1 MFRRSVTPLLIGTL
15 LLRTSGGATTVVM
28 GLFLAQLSH
37 ESGGAITS
45 LQVGLLSVAFFATEL
60 SLAPCMGALGDR
72 WGRRAFLIIGPFLGL
87 LEVGLIPFTPIAQPL
102 LYLSSL
108 QVLAGIS
115 SAMMTPATLGYL
127 ADYTAHNSALRTR
140 IMSFFELV
148 TSGGIALGVVVGG
161 FAWERFG
168 RAAFGLLAS
177 LYLLVIVCMLVAP
190 KARQIIE
197 RANVRVMVRRY
208 VRMLRTPR
216 LFLFI
221 PAWISLCALVG
232 IWFSSQL
239 PFILSNP
246 VKSYRHQELMGSMTG
261 PGGAHNLSLVLGAYV
276 LFFGLCLVFWA
287 FFMGRVPRLV
297 LMLTSILGVYLC
309 CVALFGINHRA
320 GNNTWLLV
328 WIPLLAAGIFA
339 ESSFAPAALAYLAD
353 ISEDAAKD
361 RGLLMGLYSIFLG
374 LGQLIGNGLGGV
386 FAHSWGFDG
395 LIYLTAILGIVAL
408 VALLVLYRKDRGA
421 FDQQLQPNNFDERN
435 DEPARDPTLL
445 RSSGRAR

>member
-1 MFRRSVTPLLIGTL
+1 MFRRSVAPLFIGTL
-15 LLRTSGGATTVVM
+15 LLRTSGGAATVVM
-28 GLFLAQLSH
+28 GLFLAQLAH
-37 ESGGAITS
+37 VSGVVITS

-72 WGRRAFLIIGPFLGL
+72 WGRRSFLIIAPFLGL
-87 LEVGLIPFTPIAQPL
+87 LQVGLVPFTPTSHPL
-102 LYLSSL
+102 IYLSSL
-108 QVLAGIS
+108 QVLAGVS

-127 ADYTAHNSALRTR
+127 ADYTAHDSSLRMR
-140 IMSFFELV
+140 VMSFFELV

-168 RAAFGLLAS
+168 RAAFGLLAG
-177 LYLLVIVCMLVAP
+177 LYLLVIVCMFAAP
-190 KARQIIE
+190 RARQIIE
-197 RANVRVMVRRY
+197 RANVRILARRY
-208 VRMLRTPR
+208 LRILRTPR

-246 VKSYRHQELMGSMTG
+246 VKGHSHQELMGSMAG

-309 CVALFGINHRA
+309 CVALFGLNHRA
-320 GNNTWLLV
+320 GNNVWLFV

-353 ISEDAAKD
+353 ISEEAAKD

-374 LGQLIGNGLGGV
+374 LGQLIGNGLGGM
-386 FAHSWGFDG
+386 FARSWGFDG
-395 LIYLTAILGIVAL
+395 LIYLTALLGIVAL
-408 VALLVLYRKDRGA
+408 AALLVLYRKDKGA
-421 FDQQLQPNNFDERN
+421 FDRQNQIDDVHIDADRGVH
-435 DEPARDPTLL
+435 AMT
-445 RSSGRAR
+445 

>member
-15 LLRTSGGATTVVM
+15 LLRTSGGAATVVM
-28 GLFLAQLSH
+28 GLFLARLAH
-37 ESGGAITS
+37 VSGSVITS

-60 SLAPCMGALGDR
+60 SLAPFMGALGDR
-72 WGRRAFLIIGPFLGL
+72 WGRRPFLIIAPFLGL
-87 LEVGLIPFTPIAQPL
+87 IQVGLIPFTPTAHPL

-108 QVLAGIS
+108 QVLAGVS

-127 ADYTAHNSALRTR
+127 ADYTAHNSDLRMR

-168 RAAFGLLAS
+168 RAAFGLLAF

-190 KARQIIE
+190 KARQVIE
-197 RANVRVMVRRY
+197 RANVRVMARRY
-208 VRMLRTPR
+208 WRMLRTPR

-246 VKSYRHQELMGSMTG
+246 VKSYRHQALMGSMSG

-297 LMLTSILGVYLC
+297 LMLTSILGIYLC
-309 CVALFGINHRA
+309 CVALFGLNHRT
-320 GNNTWLLV
+320 GNNAWLFV
-328 WIPLLAAGIFA
+328 WIPLLVAGIFA

-386 FAHSWGFDG
+386 FARSWGFDG

-408 VALLVLYRKDRGA
+408 VALLVLYRKDREA
-421 FDQQLQPNNFDERN
+421 FDQQSHSNDLDERN
-435 DEPARDPTLL
+435 DKSASSVGTAYARPRL
-445 RSSGRAR
+445 